1 MNLEK
6 YEKLTGII
14 IPEDKRAYY
23 EAQIK
28 RVQTKLETLLGYTL
42 EPQHIYIEL
51 GKAQQECICPDIP
64 QSAKLLPAD
73 PVRGIIKVFP
83 YSYKDKF
90 LHIDPFKDVY
100 KVKLVK
106 VDENHQ
112 FVTVKTFEHFAKQ
125 YMQQGIGNHIEKCQT
140 CFCDCECKDCV
151 QLAVDADWID
161 FTEEDDDIPDDLWY
175 LWCDMIDYYADPDRD
190 IKSESVDGHSWSRGD
205 IQAPWERE
213 DVKLLLKRYAGPFG
227 AITRMPTL

>member
-83 YSYKDKF
+83 YNYKDKY

-112 FVTVKTFEHFAKQ
+112 FVTVKTFEHFNKQ

-205 IQAPWERE
+205 IKAPWERE